1 MEKYRKVFKSFHSIY
16 KLERR
21 KSNMPGGAD
30 FLGERLAHPIASLYL
45 YFSIFMFR
53 KMLNSIKW

>member
-30 FLGERLAHPIASLYL
+30 FLGERLARPLPLYI
-45 YFSIFMFR
+45 YIFLFLCLE
-53 KMLNSIKW
+53 KCLIV